1 MSAVSKFGFMSNE
14 VNIRGSDGVSPSYVN
29 NNFLRRDGNTPCTGS
44 LDMTG
49 NTLTNVSDP
58 VNEQDVATKHYVN
71 NDFLRRDG
79 TNTCTG
85 SIDMTGNTLINVS
98 DPTNGQDVATN
109 NYTNMNFLRTDGA
122 NTCTHSIN
130 LGGNNITNLKDPVN
144 PQDATTKNYTN
155 MNFLRTDGANTCT
168 HSINL
173 GGNNITNAHDPVN
186 PQDLATKHYVDS
198 ITFDKVYLKAMVSI
212 NDNESQTLNVGEH
225 SHVNWNIFKSIH
237 GDSSYFDSSTGI
249 FTAPFAGIYH
259 VSLLA
264 RLKGDELTSALT
276 NTYFSVNNDTNYA
289 DHVNT
294 VYSMYSS
301 FNSME
306 WHTFH
311 FSGFLRLNVR
321 DTVRL
326 KTGYGRGVF
335 TFHSSAAMT
344 ITRFS

>member
-1 MSAVSKFGFMSNE
+1 MFISKFGFAYDK
-14 VNIRGSDGVSPSYVN
+14 GSREIYDGVSQSYVN
-29 NNFLRRDGNTPCTGS
+29 NNFLRRDGTTSCTGS

-58 VNEQDVATKHYVN
+58 VNEHDVATKNYVDN
-71 NDFLRRDG
+71 NFLHADDTGAIDMGGNAITNISNPINEQDAVTKNYADNNFLHRDG
-79 TNTCTG
+79 TSVCSG
-85 SIDMTGNTLINVS
+85 SIDMGGNAITHVS
-98 DPTNGQDVATN
+98 DPTND
-109 NYTNMNFLRTDGA
+109 
-122 NTCTHSIN
+122 
-130 LGGNNITNLKDPVN
+130 
-144 PQDATTKNYTN
+144 QDA
-155 MNFLRTDGANTCT
+155 
-168 HSINL
+168 
-173 GGNNITNAHDPVN
+173 
-186 PQDLATKHYVDS
+186 ATKKYVDS
-198 ITFDKVYLKAMVSI
+198 ITFDKVYLKAMVSV

-237 GDSSYFDSSTGI
+237 GDSSYFDCSTGI

-311 FSGFLRLNVR
+311 FSGFLNLNTG

-335 TFHSSAAMT
+335 TFHSSAAIT